1 MKLPKNAL
9 FKTTKTLR
17 NGEYKLHILHSEGG
31 QLRIVAEDSFFKQH
45 VLETSAD
52 EVYAYLDDDA
62 RAIIVEDGTETD
74 YVSVFQAICRLLALK
89 SLKVD
94 RRKKH
99 LVLRVKRPITREKK
113 AKTPRK
119 QQGRKNGRVVSVAYT
134 SSESE
139 AELDLGT
146 IGSAATA
153 INAVARGHLDR
164 FYSSIVE
171 LELIFNDAATA
182 INACARGFLTR
193 KHFDDLYDNF
203 LIQRDLE
210 GNKKKASLDEGLEKE
225 EGEGNGEDHFLWVII
240 QEESA
245 TAIQAIARGMLARKR
260 VNGMVMKKRF
270 LKDQQITDTIW
281 NESKT
286 FCAMFSESNVAIF
299 NENFEEEFN
308 LADRQMAGM
317 RIGQK
322 IWKSNDSL
330 AFERN
335 GEKGMLL
342 LQKQDGRW
350 KRG

>member
-1 MKLPKNAL
+1 M
-9 FKTTKTLR
+9 
-17 NGEYKLHILHSEGG
+17 
-31 QLRIVAEDSFFKQH
+31 
-45 VLETSAD
+45 
-52 EVYAYLDDDA
+52 
-62 RAIIVEDGTETD
+62 
-74 YVSVFQAICRLLALK
+74 
-89 SLKVD
+89 D
-94 RRKKH
+94 R
-99 LVLRVKRPITREKK
+99 V
-113 AKTPRK
+113 
-119 QQGRKNGRVVSVAYT
+119 
-134 SSESE
+134 
-139 AELDLGT
+139 
-146 IGSAATA
+146 
-153 INAVARGHLDR
+153 
-164 FYSSIVE
+164 YSSIVE

>member
-1 MKLPKNAL
+1 MNFTDDMLACIFLATTGTSLLPQK
-9 FKTTKTLR
+9 
-17 NGEYKLHILHSEGG
+17 H
-31 QLRIVAEDSFFKQH
+31 AED
-45 VLETSAD
+45 A
-52 EVYAYLDDDA
+52 EVISRELVKEVQEWTPSDKEQKEEKYEDSS
-62 RAIIVEDGTETD
+62 RAE
-74 YVSVFQAICRLLALK
+74 L
-89 SLKVD
+89 
-94 RRKKH
+94 
-99 LVLRVKRPITREKK
+99 
-113 AKTPRK
+113 
-119 QQGRKNGRVVSVAYT
+119 
-134 SSESE
+134 SSEVVFDQPMVSTGAKGALVENEYDTDTFE
-139 AELDLGT
+139 AELISEILGVDVKNNT
-146 IGSAATA
+146 NDFTKAAETA
-153 INAVARGHLDR
+153 KRVINSVTSDTDDDIVA
-164 FYSSIVE
+164 
-171 LELIFNDAATA
+171 
-182 INACARGFLTR
+182 
-193 KHFDDLYDNF
+193 
-203 LIQRDLE
+203 IQMRVARDLE
-210 GNKKKASLDEGLEKE
+210 LLNKLHARRNKKKASLDEGLEKE

-299 NENFEEEFN
+299 NEKFEEEFN

-335 GEKGMLL
+335 GEKGMFL